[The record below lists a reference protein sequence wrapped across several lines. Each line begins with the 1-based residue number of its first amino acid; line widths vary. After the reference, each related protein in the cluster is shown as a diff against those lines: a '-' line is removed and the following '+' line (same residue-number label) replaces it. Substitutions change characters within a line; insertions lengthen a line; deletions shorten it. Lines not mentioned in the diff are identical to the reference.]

1 MKTKTHWY
9 CSSCTK
15 EFDGNQ
21 SDCQIEF
28 FINEDTKEEEEYQG
42 QTKCYKRIEY
52 IGVCFECCYKAMGV
66 LGMNKTIQDLNQK
79 IASTKT
85 I

>member
-1 MKTKTHWY
+1 MKTKTRWT

-28 FINEDTKEEEEYQG
+28 FMNSKRDEEEFQG
-42 QTKCYKRIEY
+42 EHEFYETIEY

-79 IASTKT
+79 IADTKSQ
-85 I
+85 

>member
-1 MKTKTHWY
+1 MKTKVHWY

-28 FINEDTKEEEEYQG
+28 FINEDTKEEEYQG

-52 IGVCFECCYKAMGV
+52 IGVCYACCANAMKV
-66 LGMNKTIQDLNQK
+66 LGMVKTLQELYNKIE
-79 IASTKT
+79 STKT